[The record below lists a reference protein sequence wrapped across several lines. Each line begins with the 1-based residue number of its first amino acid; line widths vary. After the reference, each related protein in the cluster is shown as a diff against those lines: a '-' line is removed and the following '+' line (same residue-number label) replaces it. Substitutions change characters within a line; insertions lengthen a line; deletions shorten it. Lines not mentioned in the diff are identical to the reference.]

1 MLETALAVAKQNL
14 NATDKADEEDKQKII
29 TDIVDPTPGA
39 VVKDYFDDDDD
50 QKDQF
55 NNTTN
60 RPIELNNYDK
70 KTPLITTK
78 NEKDITPLNF
88 TDDIPAIQNVP
99 EIDFE
104 DFENE
109 PKISVIPPDYTKYL
123 NAPPNIIIDN
133 NDFQKP
139 NDEPEDFL

>member
-70 KTPLITTK
+70 K
-78 NEKDITPLNF
+78 NSLN
-88 TDDIPAIQNVP
+88 N
-99 EIDFE
+99 
-104 DFENE
+104 
-109 PKISVIPPDYTKYL
+109 Y
-123 NAPPNIIIDN
+123 
-133 NDFQKP
+133 
-139 NDEPEDFL
+139 